1 MEDGRTQF
9 EAVALPLMPSIYN
22 AAWRLVHNEHDAADL
37 VQDTYLRAF
46 RTFHNFRPGTN
57 CKAWLFTILY
67 SIFINRYHQQ
77 RRRPILVTLDE
88 LGDVVAD
95 PSAQA
100 EFARL
105 LSDGTI
111 QWEDADLN
119 EALKRLPE
127 EFRLALLLVDVE
139 GLTYEEAAG
148 SLECPVGTVRSRLAR
163 ARKALF
169 ESLQEYARDRGFL
182 PRGGDARND

>member
-1 MEDGRTQF
+1 MDNSRSQF

-37 VQDTYLRAF
+37 VQDTFLRAF
-46 RTFHNFRPGTN
+46 RTFGNFRPGTN

-77 RRRPILVTLDE
+77 RRRPNMVTLDE

-95 PSAQA
+95 PSAPA

-105 LSDGTI
+105 LNDGAI
-111 QWEDADLN
+111 QWEDADVN
-119 EALKRLPE
+119 EALNRLPE
-127 EFRLALLLVDVE
+127 EFRLAVLLVDVE
-139 GLTYEEAAG
+139 ELTYEEAAA
-148 SLECPVGTVRSRLAR
+148 SLQCPVGTVRSRLAR

-169 ESLQEYARDRGFL
+169 ESLQEYARERGFL
-182 PRGGDARND
+182 PRGRDAGND